1 MYLLSQV
8 STHSISQHAFMN
20 NLRFLLLKK
29 YSENTDPEM
38 KKQGKLLTFRIFKS
52 HFHVTSKTQIFNTNI
67 AKY

>member
-1 MYLLSQV
+1 
-8 STHSISQHAFMN
+8 MN